1 MNDSGLLWTMDEQ
14 KKASQ
19 MAAGFSPAWMMGIS
33 IQNSEWWWFD
43 DDGIY
48 VYLP

>member
-14 KKASQ
+14 KKASL
-19 MAAGFSPAWMMGIS
+19 MAAKDFPRHEWWGLVFR
-33 IQNSEWWWFD
+33 IQNDD

-48 VYLP
+48 VYIP